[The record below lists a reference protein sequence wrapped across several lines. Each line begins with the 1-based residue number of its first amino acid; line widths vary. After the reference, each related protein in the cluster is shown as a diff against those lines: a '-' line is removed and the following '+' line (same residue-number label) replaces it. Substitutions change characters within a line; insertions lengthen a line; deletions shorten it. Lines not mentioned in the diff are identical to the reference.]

1 MFLSQQTHLVSAPV
15 DNEIFG
21 MLGDS
26 EAEGM
31 ALEFVP
37 GEEESM
43 NAPVVRGRPG
53 RSVHDTDVNELM
65 NYTLI
70 D

>member
-1 MFLSQQTHLVSAPV
+1 MYVCIPQTHLISNPV

-26 EAEGM
+26 EAENM
-31 ALEFVP
+31 PLEFVP

-43 NAPVVRGRPG
+43 NAPVQRGRPG
-53 RSVHDTDVNELM
+53 RSVHH
-65 NYTLI
+65 I
-70 D
+70 DSVYL

>member
-1 MFLSQQTHLVSAPV
+1 M

-53 RSVHDTDVNELM
+53 RSVGQGLPDGSECWHPFNRLNLTVNQG
-65 NYTLI
+65 
-70 D
+70 

>member
-1 MFLSQQTHLVSAPV
+1 MSAPV

-53 RSVHDTDVNELM
+53 RSVYH
-65 NYTLI
+65 I
-70 D
+70 DIKSIN

>member
-1 MFLSQQTHLVSAPV
+1 MYLNVSYIPQTHLISAPV

-26 EAEGM
+26 EAEVM
-31 ALEFVP
+31 PLEFVP

-53 RSVHDTDVNELM
+53 RSVHD
-65 NYTLI
+65 I
-70 D
+70 DLG

>member
-1 MFLSQQTHLVSAPV
+1 M

-26 EAEGM
+26 EAEAM

-53 RSVHDTDVNELM
+53 RSVHDIVDPIICSYNIVGL
-65 NYTLI
+65 
-70 D
+70 